1 MPRVTIQS
9 LQKSLAFA
17 EEQKRVLAERIR
29 ILEIE
34 KDNNELEIIRLKQR
48 VADLE
53 TELANLRSLL
63 IETPEP
69 PEPIQNPKRG
79 RPVTITQ
86 EQRQQ
91 VKDLRERGASLRTI
105 CRETGLSLGA
115 VHKIVRDT
123 H

>member
-9 LQKSLAFA
+9 LQESLAFA
-17 EEQKRVLAERIR
+17 EEQKRELAEHIR

-48 VADLE
+48 IAELE
-53 TELANLRSLL
+53 AEIASLKK
-63 IETPEP
+63 PEP

-91 VKDLRERGASLRTI
+91 VKALRERGASLRTI

-115 VHKIVRDT
+115 VHKIVRELS
-123 H
+123 